1 MTFDRDN
8 EMDFENR
15 VIAPE
20 YVPEDAEVENPLRP
34 RTFADYVGQEKV
46 KENLEVFIQAA
57 KQRKESLDHV
67 LLYGP
72 PGLGKTTLS
81 GIIANEILGMP
92 PFDGLG
98 ISPDIAYLVAAY
110 IAWMELVSILE
121 NICKIN
127 PELPFAKILMMFNI
141 DVDTK
146 EPNAVESET
155 APEK

>member
-1 MTFDRDN
+1 MIN
-8 EMDFENR
+8 VSIVCGILIIMDIVCGTVAAMRNKELCSF
-15 VIAPE
+15 IARE
-20 YVPEDAEVENPLRP
+20 GMYNKIGEAM
-34 RTFADYVGQEKV
+34 F
-46 KENLEVFIQAA
+46 
-57 KQRKESLDHV
+57 
-67 LLYGP
+67 LLI
-72 PGLGKTTLS
+72 
-81 GIIANEILGMP
+81 GIIANEILAIP

-110 IAWMELVSILE
+110 IAWMEMVSILE

-146 EPNAVESET
+146 EPNVEESKT

>member
-1 MTFDRDN
+1 MIN
-8 EMDFENR
+8 VSIVCGILIIMDIVCGTIAAMRNR
-15 VIAPE
+15 ELCSSIARE
-20 YVPEDAEVENPLRP
+20 GMYNKIGEAM
-34 RTFADYVGQEKV
+34 F
-46 KENLEVFIQAA
+46 
-57 KQRKESLDHV
+57 
-67 LLYGP
+67 LLIA
-72 PGLGKTTLS
+72 
-81 GIIANEILGMP
+81 IIANEILAMP

-141 DVDTK
+141 DVDTEK
-146 EPNAVESET
+146 PNEVESKT

>member
-1 MTFDRDN
+1 MIDVSIVCGILII
-8 EMDFENR
+8 MDIVCGTVAAMRNKELCSS
-15 VIAPE
+15 IARE
-20 YVPEDAEVENPLRP
+20 GMYNKIGEAM
-34 RTFADYVGQEKV
+34 F
-46 KENLEVFIQAA
+46 
-57 KQRKESLDHV
+57 
-67 LLYGP
+67 LLI
-72 PGLGKTTLS
+72 
-81 GIIANEILGMP
+81 GIIANEILAMP

-98 ISPDIAYLVAAY
+98 ISPDIAYLVAVY

-141 DVDTK
+141 DVDTE

>member
-1 MTFDRDN
+1 MINVTIICGILII
-8 EMDFENR
+8 MDIVCGTVAAMRNR
-15 VIAPE
+15 ELCSSIARE
-20 YVPEDAEVENPLRP
+20 GMYNKIGEAM
-34 RTFADYVGQEKV
+34 F
-46 KENLEVFIQAA
+46 
-57 KQRKESLDHV
+57 
-67 LLYGP
+67 LLIA
-72 PGLGKTTLS
+72 
-81 GIIANEILGMP
+81 IIANEILAMP

-141 DVDTK
+141 DVDTE

>member
-1 MTFDRDN
+1 MINVSIVCGILIIMDIVCGTLAAMRNKELCSSIARDGMYN
-8 EMDFENR
+8 KIGEAMFLL
-15 VIAPE
+15 IA
-20 YVPEDAEVENPLRP
+20 
-34 RTFADYVGQEKV
+34 
-46 KENLEVFIQAA
+46 
-57 KQRKESLDHV
+57 
-67 LLYGP
+67 
-72 PGLGKTTLS
+72 
-81 GIIANEILGMP
+81 IIANEILAMP

-146 EPNAVESET
+146 EPDTVESET

>member
-1 MTFDRDN
+1 MINVSIVCGILIIMDIVCGTVAAMRNKELCSSIARDGMYN
-8 EMDFENR
+8 KIGETMF
-15 VIAPE
+15 
-20 YVPEDAEVENPLRP
+20 
-34 RTFADYVGQEKV
+34 
-46 KENLEVFIQAA
+46 
-57 KQRKESLDHV
+57 
-67 LLYGP
+67 LLI
-72 PGLGKTTLS
+72 
-81 GIIANEILGMP
+81 GIIANEILAIP

-127 PELPFAKILMMFNI
+127 PYLPFAKILMMFNI
-141 DVDTK
+141 DVDIE

>member
-1 MTFDRDN
+1 MIN
-8 EMDFENR
+8 VSIACGILIIMDIVCGTVAAMRNR
-15 VIAPE
+15 ELCSCIARE
-20 YVPEDAEVENPLRP
+20 GMYNKIGEAM
-34 RTFADYVGQEKV
+34 F
-46 KENLEVFIQAA
+46 
-57 KQRKESLDHV
+57 
-67 LLYGP
+67 LLI
-72 PGLGKTTLS
+72 
-81 GIIANEILGMP
+81 GIIANEILAMP

>member
-1 MTFDRDN
+1 MIN
-8 EMDFENR
+8 VSIVCGILIIMDIVCGTVAAMRNKELCSS
-15 VIAPE
+15 IARE
-20 YVPEDAEVENPLRP
+20 GMYNKIGEAM
-34 RTFADYVGQEKV
+34 F
-46 KENLEVFIQAA
+46 
-57 KQRKESLDHV
+57 
-67 LLYGP
+67 LLI
-72 PGLGKTTLS
+72 
-81 GIIANEILGMP
+81 GIIANEILAMP

-141 DVDTK
+141 DVDSE

>member
-1 MTFDRDN
+1 MIN
-8 EMDFENR
+8 VSIACGILIIMDIVCGTVAAMRNR
-15 VIAPE
+15 ELCSSIARE
-20 YVPEDAEVENPLRP
+20 GMYNKIGEAM
-34 RTFADYVGQEKV
+34 F
-46 KENLEVFIQAA
+46 
-57 KQRKESLDHV
+57 
-67 LLYGP
+67 LLI
-72 PGLGKTTLS
+72 
-81 GIIANEILGMP
+81 GIIANEILAMP

-127 PELPFAKILMMFNI
+127 PELPFAKILMMFNV
-141 DVDTK
+141 DVDTE

>member
-1 MTFDRDN
+1 MIN
-8 EMDFENR
+8 ASIVCGILIIMDIVCGTVAAMRNKELCSS
-15 VIAPE
+15 IARE
-20 YVPEDAEVENPLRP
+20 GMYNKIGEAM
-34 RTFADYVGQEKV
+34 F
-46 KENLEVFIQAA
+46 
-57 KQRKESLDHV
+57 
-67 LLYGP
+67 LLI
-72 PGLGKTTLS
+72 
-81 GIIANEILGMP
+81 GIIANNILAMP

-141 DVDTK
+141 DVDTE

>member
-1 MTFDRDN
+1 MIN
-8 EMDFENR
+8 VSIVCGILIIMDIVCGTVAAMRNKELCSS
-15 VIAPE
+15 IARE
-20 YVPEDAEVENPLRP
+20 GMYNKIGEAM
-34 RTFADYVGQEKV
+34 F
-46 KENLEVFIQAA
+46 
-57 KQRKESLDHV
+57 
-67 LLYGP
+67 LLIA
-72 PGLGKTTLS
+72 
-81 GIIANEILGMP
+81 IIANEILAMP

-141 DVDTK
+141 DVDTE

>member
-1 MTFDRDN
+1 MIN
-8 EMDFENR
+8 VSIACGILIIMDIVCGTVAAMRNKELCSS
-15 VIAPE
+15 IARE
-20 YVPEDAEVENPLRP
+20 GMYNKIGEAM
-34 RTFADYVGQEKV
+34 F
-46 KENLEVFIQAA
+46 
-57 KQRKESLDHV
+57 
-67 LLYGP
+67 LLIA
-72 PGLGKTTLS
+72 
-81 GIIANEILGMP
+81 IIANEILAMP

-141 DVDTK
+141 DVDTE

>member
-1 MTFDRDN
+1 MIN
-8 EMDFENR
+8 VSIVCGILIIMDIVCGTIAAMRNR
-15 VIAPE
+15 ELCSSIA
-20 YVPEDAEVENPLRP
+20 
-34 RTFADYVGQEKV
+34 
-46 KENLEVFIQAA
+46 
-57 KQRKESLDHV
+57 RKGMYNKIGEAMF
-67 LLYGP
+67 LLI
-72 PGLGKTTLS
+72 
-81 GIIANEILGMP
+81 GIIANEILAMP

-141 DVDTK
+141 DVDT
-146 EPNAVESET
+146 EGPNAVESET

>member
-1 MTFDRDN
+1 MIN
-8 EMDFENR
+8 VSIVCGILIIMDIVCGTVAAMRNR
-15 VIAPE
+15 ELCSSIARE
-20 YVPEDAEVENPLRP
+20 GMYNKIGEAM
-34 RTFADYVGQEKV
+34 F
-46 KENLEVFIQAA
+46 
-57 KQRKESLDHV
+57 
-67 LLYGP
+67 LLI
-72 PGLGKTTLS
+72 
-81 GIIANEILGMP
+81 GIIANEILAMP

-98 ISPDIAYLVAAY
+98 ISPDIAYFVAAY

-146 EPNAVESET
+146 EPNDVESET

>member
-1 MTFDRDN
+1 MIN
-8 EMDFENR
+8 VSIVCGILIIMDIVCGTIAAMRNR
-15 VIAPE
+15 ELCSSIARE
-20 YVPEDAEVENPLRP
+20 GMYNKIGEAM
-34 RTFADYVGQEKV
+34 F
-46 KENLEVFIQAA
+46 
-57 KQRKESLDHV
+57 
-67 LLYGP
+67 LLIA
-72 PGLGKTTLS
+72 
-81 GIIANEILGMP
+81 IIANEILAMP

-146 EPNAVESET
+146 ESNAVESET
-155 APEK
+155 APGK